1 MVHEG
6 AIIFAGPIRHAPE
19 LSETL
24 VLMHEND
31 FTKLQEHMSQNLVCK
46 KCNRTCF
53 TFTEY
58 GCSDSDCPYGNS
70 LGPLRSN
77 EDVRRS
83 RAAVMKNSPMFK
95 VLVPAKW
102 DQIFDNKSLLLPVTI
117 RHQRIDSAEVL
128 SNNPPSK

>member
-1 MVHEG
+1 
-6 AIIFAGPIRHAPE
+6 
-19 LSETL
+19 
-24 VLMHEND
+24 
-31 FTKLQEHMSQNLVCK
+31 MSQNLVCK

-77 EDVRRS
+77 EDVWRS
-83 RAAVMKNSPMFK
+83 RAAVMKNSPMFEE
-95 VLVPAKW
+95 LVSAKW